1 MNISALDG
9 AIIAAF
15 LISVVAI
22 AVASSRRVRGA
33 SDFFLAGRNMRWPF
47 VGASLFATNI
57 SAEQFVGQAGLAFVV
72 GLAVANYQL
81 AGVLAFVAMGAVF
94 LPIYMRLGLYT
105 TPEFLER
112 RYGPES
118 RRFFSFITLVTIAFA
133 GIPGSLYAGGRVMEV
148 IFGFESIVPGVLI
161 LALVVGPYAM
171 AGGLRTVILTDF
183 VQCLLL
189 VVGGAAML
197 YVGLDYLGGWGAFEA
212 RMQALQGAGD
222 WDMLS
227 LVQPLD
233 HPNVPWTGVVL
244 GLTVHA
250 LAFGA
255 TSHVMVQRA
264 LAARSVHEARMGGLL
279 AGLLKVVAVFI
290 VLIPGLIG
298 YVMAQ
303 GPQPLLE
310 VASPDQLYPAM
321 VQTLLPT
328 GLVGLVLAGLIA
340 ALMSSLDSEICAAS
354 GLFAMDWYRPYRPAA
369 TQQRLVW
376 AGRVLA
382 GVAVAIGVL
391 WAVVVIPQFR
401 FLYEYLAKF
410 ASYIPGAVAACFLWG
425 VLSQRPT
432 RKAAFATL
440 IAGSLLGVLLWLAND
455 SATIHRLVCG
465 DAGLGWA
472 FLEMHFL
479 HAAFVVFA
487 ASSALLFG
495 FSFAF
500 GDEGPVLSKQGD
512 WAWRPSRTQDRVYW
526 LGAAGLLLVYG
537 AVYWYFF

>member
-15 LISVVAI
+15 LIGVVGI
-22 AVASSRRVRGA
+22 AVASSRRVRGP
-33 SDFFLAGRNMRWPF
+33 SDFFLAGRSMRWPF

-118 RRFFSFITLVTIAFA
+118 RRFFSLITLVTIAFA

-148 IFGFESIVPGVLI
+148 LFGFESIVPGVLI
-161 LALVVGPYAM
+161 LALAVGPYAM

-197 YVGLDYLGGWGAFEA
+197 YVGLDYLGGWGAFAA
-212 RMQALQGAGD
+212 RMQTLQGAGD

-354 GLFAMDWYRPYRPAA
+354 GLFAMDWYQPYRPAA
-369 TQQRLVW
+369 TQQRVVW

-382 GVAVAIGVL
+382 GVVVAIGVV
-391 WAVVVIPQFR
+391 WAIVVIPQFR

-410 ASYIPGAVAACFLWG
+410 ASYLPGAVVACFLWG
-425 VLSQRPT
+425 ILSQRPT

-440 IAGSLLGVLLWLAND
+440 ITGSLFGVLLWLAHD
-455 SATIHRLVCG
+455 SETIHRLVCG

-472 FLEMHFL
+472 FLDMHFL

-487 ASSALLFG
+487 VSSALLFG

-500 GDEGPVLSKQGD
+500 GDEGPALLEQGD
-512 WAWRPSRTQDRVYW
+512 AAWMPSRRQDRVYW
-526 LGAAGLLLVYG
+526 LGAAGLVVIYG

>member
-1 MNISALDG
+1 MNISALDS
-9 AIIAAF
+9 AIIAAY
-15 LISVVAI
+15 LLVVVAI
-22 AVASSRRVRGA
+22 AVVASRRVRGT
-33 SDFFLAGRNMRWPF
+33 SDFFLAGRSMRWPF
-47 VGASLFATNI
+47 VGASMFATNI

-94 LPIYMRLGLYT
+94 LPVYMRLGLYT

-118 RRFFSFITLVTIAFA
+118 RRFFSLLTLVTIAFA

-148 IFGFESIVPGVLI
+148 LFGFESIVPGVLI
-161 LALVVGPYAM
+161 LALAAGPYAM
-171 AGGLRTVILTDF
+171 VGGLRAVILTDF

-189 VVGGAAML
+189 VVGGVAML
-197 YVGLDYLGGWGAFEA
+197 WIGLDYLGGWDVFEA
-212 RMQALQGAGD
+212 RMQGLQGPDD

-233 HPNVPWTGVVL
+233 HPNVPWSGVVL
-244 GLTVHA
+244 GLTIHA

-290 VLIPGLIG
+290 ILIPGLMG

-310 VASPDQLYPAM
+310 VSSPDQLYPAM

-354 GLFAMDWYRPYRPAA
+354 GLFAMDWYQPYRPEA

-376 AGRVLA
+376 AGRILS
-382 GVAVAIGVL
+382 AVIVVIGVL
-391 WAVVVIPQFR
+391 WAIVVIPQFR

-410 ASYIPGAVAACFLWG
+410 ASYIPGTIVACFLWG
-425 VLSQRPT
+425 LVSKRPT
-432 RKAAFATL
+432 RKGAFATL
-440 IAGSLLGVLLWLAND
+440 ITGSIFGIFLWLVSD
-455 SATIHRLVCG
+455 SALLNRLVCG
-465 DAGLGWA
+465 EEGLGLA

-479 HAAFVVFA
+479 HAAFVIFA
-487 ASSALLFG
+487 VASVLLFG
-495 FSFAF
+495 FSLAF
-500 GDEGPVLSKQGD
+500 GDEEPVILERGD
-512 WAWRPSRTQDRVYW
+512 ETLMPSRKQDRVYW
-526 LGAAGLLLVYG
+526 LGAVGLLVVYG
-537 AVYWYFF
+537 AMYWYFF

>member
-1 MNISALDG
+1 MNISALDS
-9 AIIAAF
+9 AIIAAY
-15 LISVVAI
+15 LLVVVAI
-22 AVASSRRVRGA
+22 AVVASRRVRGT
-33 SDFFLAGRNMRWPF
+33 SDFFLAGRSMRWPF
-47 VGASLFATNI
+47 VGASMFATNI

-94 LPIYMRLGLYT
+94 LPVYMRLGLYT

-118 RRFFSFITLVTIAFA
+118 RRFFSLLTLVTIAFA

-148 IFGFESIVPGVLI
+148 LFGFESIVPGVLI
-161 LALVVGPYAM
+161 LALAAGPYAM
-171 AGGLRTVILTDF
+171 VGGLRAVILTDF

-189 VVGGAAML
+189 VVGGVAML
-197 YVGLDYLGGWGAFEA
+197 WIGLDHLGGWDVFEA
-212 RMQALQGAGD
+212 RMQGLQGPDD

-233 HPNVPWTGVVL
+233 HPNVPWSGVVL
-244 GLTVHA
+244 GLTIHA

-290 VLIPGLIG
+290 ILIPGLMG

-310 VASPDQLYPAM
+310 VSSPDQLYPAM

-354 GLFAMDWYRPYRPAA
+354 GLFAMDWYQPYRPEA

-376 AGRVLA
+376 AGRILS
-382 GVAVAIGVL
+382 AVIVVIGVL
-391 WAVVVIPQFR
+391 WAIVVIPQFR

-410 ASYIPGAVAACFLWG
+410 ASYIPGTIVACFLWG
-425 VLSQRPT
+425 LVSKRPT
-432 RKAAFATL
+432 RKGAFATL
-440 IAGSLLGVLLWLAND
+440 IAGSIFGIFLWLVSD
-455 SATIHRLVCG
+455 SALLNRLVCG
-465 DAGLGWA
+465 EEGLGLA
-472 FLEMHFL
+472 FLEIHFL
-479 HAAFVVFA
+479 HAAFVIFA
-487 ASSALLFG
+487 VASVLLFG
-495 FSFAF
+495 FSLAF
-500 GDEGPVLSKQGD
+500 GDEEPVILERGD
-512 WAWRPSRTQDRVYW
+512 ETLMPSRKQDRVYW
-526 LGAAGLLLVYG
+526 LGAVGLLVVYG
-537 AVYWYFF
+537 AMYWYFF

>member
-1 MNISALDG
+1 MNISALDS
-9 AIIAAF
+9 AIIAAY
-15 LISVVAI
+15 LLVVVAI
-22 AVASSRRVRGA
+22 AVVASRRVRGT
-33 SDFFLAGRNMRWPF
+33 SDFFLAGRSMRWPF
-47 VGASLFATNI
+47 VGASMFATNI

-94 LPIYMRLGLYT
+94 LPVYMRLGLYT

-118 RRFFSFITLVTIAFA
+118 RRFFSLLTLVTIAFA

-148 IFGFESIVPGVLI
+148 LFGFESIVPGVLI
-161 LALVVGPYAM
+161 LALAAGPYAM
-171 AGGLRTVILTDF
+171 VGGLRAVILTDF

-189 VVGGAAML
+189 VVGGVAML
-197 YVGLDYLGGWGAFEA
+197 WIGLGHLGGWGVFEA
-212 RMQALQGAGD
+212 RMQGLQGPDD

-233 HPNVPWTGVVL
+233 HPNVPWSGVVL
-244 GLTVHA
+244 GLTIHA

-290 VLIPGLIG
+290 ILIPGLMG

-310 VASPDQLYPAM
+310 VSSPDQLYPAM

-354 GLFAMDWYRPYRPAA
+354 GLFAMDWYQPYRPEA

-376 AGRVLA
+376 AGRILS
-382 GVAVAIGVL
+382 AVIVVIGVL
-391 WAVVVIPQFR
+391 WAIVVIPQFR

-410 ASYIPGAVAACFLWG
+410 ASYIPGTIVACFLWG
-425 VLSQRPT
+425 LVSKRPT
-432 RKAAFATL
+432 RKGAFATL
-440 IAGSLLGVLLWLAND
+440 IAGSIFGIFLWLVND
-455 SATIHRLVCG
+455 SALLNRLVCG
-465 DAGLGWA
+465 EEGLGLA

-479 HAAFVVFA
+479 HAAFVIFA
-487 ASSALLFG
+487 VASVLLFG
-495 FSFAF
+495 FSLAF
-500 GDEGPVLSKQGD
+500 GDEEPVLLERGD
-512 WAWRPSRTQDRVYW
+512 ETLMPSRKQDRVYW
-526 LGAAGLLLVYG
+526 LGAVGLLVVYG
-537 AVYWYFF
+537 AMYWYFF

>member
-15 LISVVAI
+15 LIGVVAI

-118 RRFFSFITLVTIAFA
+118 RRFFSLITLVTIAFA

-354 GLFAMDWYRPYRPAA
+354 GLFAMDWYQPYRPVA

-382 GVAVAIGVL
+382 GVVVAIGVL
-391 WAVVVIPQFR
+391 WAIVVIPQFR

-410 ASYIPGAVAACFLWG
+410 ASYLPGAVAACFLWG

-500 GDEGPVLSKQGD
+500 GDAGPVLSKQED
-512 WAWRPSRTQDRVYW
+512 LAWRPSRSQDRVYW
-526 LGAAGLLLVYG
+526 LGAAGLLLIYG

>member
-1 MNISALDG
+1 MNISALDS
-9 AIIAAF
+9 AIIAAY
-15 LISVVAI
+15 LLVVVAI
-22 AVASSRRVRGA
+22 AVAASRRVRGT
-33 SDFFLAGRNMRWPF
+33 SDFFLAGRSMRWPF
-47 VGASLFATNI
+47 VGASMFATNI

-94 LPIYMRLGLYT
+94 LPVYMRLGLYT

-118 RRFFSFITLVTIAFA
+118 RRFFSLLTLVTIAFA

-148 IFGFESIVPGVLI
+148 LFGFESIVPGVLI
-161 LALVVGPYAM
+161 LALAAGPYAM
-171 AGGLRTVILTDF
+171 VGGLRAVILTDF

-189 VVGGAAML
+189 VVGGVVML
-197 YVGLDYLGGWGAFEA
+197 WIGLGHLGGWGVFEA
-212 RMQALQGAGD
+212 RMQELQGAGD

-233 HPNVPWTGVVL
+233 HPNVPWSGVVL
-244 GLTVHA
+244 GLTIHA

-290 VLIPGLIG
+290 ILIPGLMG

-310 VASPDQLYPAM
+310 VSSPDQLYPAM

-354 GLFAMDWYRPYRPAA
+354 GLFAMDWYQPYRPEA

-376 AGRVLA
+376 AGRILS
-382 GVAVAIGVL
+382 AVIVVTGVL
-391 WAVVVIPQFR
+391 WAIVVIPQFR

-410 ASYIPGAVAACFLWG
+410 ASYIPGTIVACFLWG
-425 VLSQRPT
+425 MVSKRPT
-432 RKAAFATL
+432 RKGAFATL
-440 IAGSLLGVLLWLAND
+440 ITGSIFGIFLWLVSD
-455 SATIHRLVCG
+455 SALLNRLVCG
-465 DAGLGWA
+465 EEGLGLA

-479 HAAFVVFA
+479 HAAFVIFA
-487 ASSALLFG
+487 VASVLLFG
-495 FSFAF
+495 FSLAF
-500 GDEGPVLSKQGD
+500 GDEEPVILERGD
-512 WAWRPSRTQDRVYW
+512 ETLMPSRKQDRVYW
-526 LGAAGLLLVYG
+526 LGAVGLLVVYG
-537 AVYWYFF
+537 AMYWYFF

>member
-1 MNISALDG
+1 MNISALDS
-9 AIIAAF
+9 AIIAAY
-15 LISVVAI
+15 LLVVVAI
-22 AVASSRRVRGA
+22 AVVASRRVRGT
-33 SDFFLAGRNMRWPF
+33 SDFFLAGRSMRWPF
-47 VGASLFATNI
+47 VGASMFATNI

-94 LPIYMRLGLYT
+94 LPVYMRLGLYT

-118 RRFFSFITLVTIAFA
+118 RRFFSLLTLVTIAFA

-148 IFGFESIVPGVLI
+148 LFGFESIVPGVLI
-161 LALVVGPYAM
+161 LALAAGPYAM
-171 AGGLRTVILTDF
+171 VGGLRAVILTDF

-189 VVGGAAML
+189 VVGGVVML
-197 YVGLDYLGGWGAFEA
+197 WIGLGHLGGWGVFEA
-212 RMQALQGAGD
+212 RMQELQGAGD

-233 HPNVPWTGVVL
+233 HPNVPWSGVVL
-244 GLTVHA
+244 GLTIHA

-255 TSHVMVQRA
+255 TSHVMMQRA

-290 VLIPGLIG
+290 ILIPGLMG

-310 VASPDQLYPAM
+310 VSSPDQLYPAM

-354 GLFAMDWYRPYRPAA
+354 GLFAMDWYQPYRPEA

-376 AGRVLA
+376 AGRILS
-382 GVAVAIGVL
+382 AVIVVTGVL
-391 WAVVVIPQFR
+391 WAIVVIPQFR

-410 ASYIPGAVAACFLWG
+410 ASYIPGTIVACFLWG
-425 VLSQRPT
+425 MVSKRPT
-432 RKAAFATL
+432 RKGAFATL
-440 IAGSLLGVLLWLAND
+440 IAGSIFGIFLWLVSD
-455 SATIHRLVCG
+455 SALLNRLVCG
-465 DAGLGWA
+465 EEGLGLA

-479 HAAFVVFA
+479 HAAFVIFA
-487 ASSALLFG
+487 VASVLLFG
-495 FSFAF
+495 FSLAF
-500 GDEGPVLSKQGD
+500 GDEGSVLLERGD
-512 WAWRPSRTQDRVYW
+512 ETLMPSRKQDRVYW
-526 LGAAGLLLVYG
+526 LGAVGLLVVYG
-537 AVYWYFF
+537 AMYWYFF

>member
-15 LISVVAI
+15 LLAVVAI

-212 RMQALQGAGD
+212 RMQALQGTGD

-391 WAVVVIPQFR
+391 WAIVVIPQFR

-512 WAWRPSRTQDRVYW
+512 WAWRPSRSQDRVYW

>member
-15 LISVVAI
+15 LIAVVAI

-298 YVMAQ
+298 YVMVQ

-391 WAVVVIPQFR
+391 WAIVVIPQFR

-500 GDEGPVLSKQGD
+500 GDEGPALSKQGD

>member
-1 MNISALDG
+1 MNISALDS
-9 AIIAAF
+9 AIIAAY
-15 LISVVAI
+15 LLVVVAI
-22 AVASSRRVRGA
+22 AVVASRRVRGT
-33 SDFFLAGRNMRWPF
+33 SDFFLAGRSMRWPF
-47 VGASLFATNI
+47 VGASMFATNI

-94 LPIYMRLGLYT
+94 LPVYMRLGLYT

-118 RRFFSFITLVTIAFA
+118 RRFFSLLTLVTIAFA

-148 IFGFESIVPGVLI
+148 LFGFESIVPGVLI
-161 LALVVGPYAM
+161 LALAAGPYAM
-171 AGGLRTVILTDF
+171 VGGLRAVILTDF

-189 VVGGAAML
+189 VVGGVAML
-197 YVGLDYLGGWGAFEA
+197 WIGLDHLGGWDVFEA
-212 RMQALQGAGD
+212 RMQGLQGPDD

-233 HPNVPWTGVVL
+233 HPNVPWSGVVL
-244 GLTVHA
+244 GLTIHA

-290 VLIPGLIG
+290 ILIPGLMG

-310 VASPDQLYPAM
+310 VSSPDQLYPAM

-354 GLFAMDWYRPYRPAA
+354 GLFAMDWYQPYRPEA

-376 AGRVLA
+376 AGRILS
-382 GVAVAIGVL
+382 AVIVVIGVL
-391 WAVVVIPQFR
+391 WAIVVIPQFR

-410 ASYIPGAVAACFLWG
+410 ASYIPGTIVACFLWG
-425 VLSQRPT
+425 LVSKRPT
-432 RKAAFATL
+432 RKGAFATL
-440 IAGSLLGVLLWLAND
+440 IAGSIFGIFLWLVSD
-455 SATIHRLVCG
+455 SALLNRLVCG
-465 DAGLGWA
+465 EEGLGLA

-479 HAAFVVFA
+479 HAAFVIFA
-487 ASSALLFG
+487 VASVLLFG
-495 FSFAF
+495 FSLAF
-500 GDEGPVLSKQGD
+500 GDEEPVILERGD
-512 WAWRPSRTQDRVYW
+512 ETLMPSRKQDRVYW
-526 LGAAGLLLVYG
+526 LGAVGLLVVYG
-537 AVYWYFF
+537 AMYWYFF

>member
-212 RMQALQGAGD
+212 RMQALQGTGD

-298 YVMAQ
+298 YVMVQ

-391 WAVVVIPQFR
+391 WAIVVIPQFR

-440 IAGSLLGVLLWLAND
+440 IAGSLLGVLLWLVND

-512 WAWRPSRTQDRVYW
+512 WAWRPSRSQDRVYW
-526 LGAAGLLLVYG
+526 LGAAGLLLIYG

>member
-1 MNISALDG
+1 MNISALDS
-9 AIIAAF
+9 AIIAAY
-15 LISVVAI
+15 LLVVVAI
-22 AVASSRRVRGA
+22 AVATSRRVRGT
-33 SDFFLAGRNMRWPF
+33 SDFFLAGRSMRWPF

-94 LPIYMRLGLYT
+94 LPVYMRLGLYT

-118 RRFFSFITLVTIAFA
+118 RRFFSLITLVTIAFA

-148 IFGFESIVPGVLI
+148 LFGFESIVPGVLI
-161 LALVVGPYAM
+161 LALAAGPYAM
-171 AGGLRTVILTDF
+171 AGGLRAVILTDF

-189 VVGGAAML
+189 VVGGVAML
-197 YVGLDYLGGWGAFEA
+197 WMGLGYLGGWSVFEA
-212 RMQALQGAGD
+212 RMQTLQGAGD
-222 WDMLS
+222 WDMLA
-227 LVQPLD
+227 LIQPLD

-244 GLTVHA
+244 GLTIHA

-290 VLIPGLIG
+290 ILIPGLMG
-298 YVMAQ
+298 YLMAQ
-303 GPQPLLE
+303 GPQPLIE
-310 VASPDQLYPAM
+310 IASPDQLYPTM

-354 GLFAMDWYRPYRPAA
+354 GLFAMDWYQPYRPAA
-369 TQQRLVW
+369 PQQHLIW
-376 AGRVLA
+376 AGRILA
-382 GVAVAIGVL
+382 GVVVVTGVL
-391 WAVVVIPQFR
+391 WAIVVIPQFR

-410 ASYIPGAVAACFLWG
+410 ASYIPGTIVACFLWG
-425 VLSQRPT
+425 MASKRPT
-432 RKAAFATL
+432 RKGAFATL
-440 IAGSLLGVLLWLAND
+440 ITGSIFGVFLWLVND
-455 SATIHRLVCG
+455 SAELNRLVCG
-465 DAGLGWA
+465 EEGLGLA

-479 HAAFVVFA
+479 HAAFVIFA
-487 ASSALLFG
+487 VASALLFG

-500 GDEGPVLSKQGD
+500 GDEEPVLLEQGD
-512 WAWRPSRTQDRVYW
+512 ETLMPSRKQDRVYW
-526 LGAAGLLLVYG
+526 LGAVGLLLVYG

>member
-212 RMQALQGAGD
+212 RMQALQGTGD

-391 WAVVVIPQFR
+391 WAIVVIPQFR

-512 WAWRPSRTQDRVYW
+512 WAWRPSRSQDRVYW